1 MKHVDF
7 RKLNEDLIQIVERT
21 IDPKFRDALKASADK
36 QNTDLKNRIDRY
48 KNAGDNGEWLDTAE
62 KNLKGKKP
70 ADYIYKQLAKRRLE
84 VDKATIEYIG
94 SGKDLDAKTLRNKI
108 KAKLPADKKY
118 DENNKVFLIADTH
131 SVPELSF
138 YRKAEFEGSGFYAWE
153 ASYSDERFYLD
164 QYMGDTTL
172 KSDIAGR
179 TLMAYLNNNDVPEW
193 DFYLAFGPSSYAKRR
208 ERAFQNNDPYA
219 RKDLRK
225 VDKYDLQFYDKSG
238 YPIDKM
244 KDELIQR
251 LKEYKKSKGAYTTQ
265 ADEIQNALNTLETKV
280 KDFMSNSDIRDFDV
294 RRSLKEI
301 MDSFSYCCTETELF
315 ISAINDKTST
325 DEYVNKKYTDA
336 KISINK
342 LERLLEK

>member
-1 MKHVDF
+1 MVRHS
-7 RKLNEDLIQIVERT
+7 RE
-21 IDPKFRDALKASADK
+21 KF
-36 QNTDLKNRIDRY
+36 
-48 KNAGDNGEWLDTAE
+48 E
-62 KNLKGKKP
+62 GKKP

-94 SGKDLDAKTLRNKI
+94 SGKDLDGKTLRNKI

-138 YRKAEFEGSGFYAWE
+138 YKPAEFEGSGFYAWE
-153 ASYSDERFYLD
+153 ASYSDEKFYLD

-172 KSDIAGR
+172 NSNITGR
-179 TLMAYLNNNDVPEW
+179 TLMSYLNNKDIPEW

-208 ERAFQNNDPYA
+208 ERAFQNNDPYG
-219 RKDLRK
+219 REDLRTL
-225 VDKYDLQFYDKSG
+225 DKWSLQFYDKSG

-265 ADEIQNALNTLETKV
+265 ADELQNALNDFEV
-280 KDFMSNSDIRDFDV
+280 KIKDIIANSDIKDFNVRDDIKTIINRYSTCCDAVEDFLNALESTTTTDRDV
-294 RRSLKEI
+294 NDYYK
-301 MDSFSYCCTETELF
+301 MAKA
-315 ISAINDKTST
+315 AIES
-325 DEYVNKKYTDA
+325 VNKIIDR
-336 KISINK
+336 S
-342 LERLLEK
+342 